1 MFVYDYIDDSVNPGN
16 YALIGAASQL
26 AGFSRMTISLT
37 VIVVE
42 LTNEMTYLL
51 PIMLTITISQ
61 WTGNLFTVSMYDIVI
76 YLRKIPFLP
85 PLLPP
90 HIDKLVAEEIMID
103 AKNVITV
110 EPVMKVRELVR
121 KLTNEGGVSHNGFP
135 VVQAYISWAGER
147 KKLVI
152 GTILRGQIVSL
163 IQQKVWKKGC
173 FVPKQNDD
181 VISPRSLGT
190 INRKQTLSVRFRSS
204 PSFGDLD
211 NATEGRPSPPP
222 ASESGAT
229 ANFEPVDEVV
239 SATECSRSFSESE
252 LQDLTA
258 PDASADASTLIVELA
273 EEELNEWVDLTLFM
287 DASPV
292 TVYRKTPFRRL
303 YRIFLQMGMRH
314 MCVVGEDSS
323 LLGLVTRKDLWNH
336 AKIRL
341 SDSCIR
347 FNMRSGF

>member
-1 MFVYDYIDDSVNPGN
+1 MFIYDYIDDSVNPGN
-16 YALIGAASQL
+16 YALIGAAAQL

-61 WTGNLFTVSMYDIVI
+61 WVGNLFTVSMYDIVI
-76 YLRKIPFLP
+76 FLRKIPFLP

-90 HIDKLVAEEIMID
+90 QIDKLVAEEIMIP
-103 AKNVITV
+103 AEEVITV
-110 EPVMKVRELVR
+110 APIIRVRDLIR
-121 KLTNEGGVSHNGFP
+121 KLTTDGGVTHNGFP
-135 VVQAYISWAGER
+135 VVQAYVSWAGER

-152 GTILRGQIVSL
+152 GTILRAQIVSL
-163 IQQKVWKKGC
+163 IQQKVWLKGK
-173 FVPKQNDD
+173 FVPKENDE

-190 INRKQTLSVRFRSS
+190 INRKQTLSVRFRNS
-204 PSFGDLD
+204 PSFGNLD
-211 NATEGRPSPPP
+211 DATGSAPNSPDDNDNND
-222 ASESGAT
+222 GIM
-229 ANFEPVDEVV
+229 
-239 SATECSRSFSESE
+239 SATECSRSFSDQE

-258 PDASADASTLIVELA
+258 PDTSADASTLTVELA
-273 EEELNEWVDLTLFM
+273 EEELNEWIDLTLFM

-292 TVYRKTPFRRL
+292 TVYRRTPFRRL

-314 MCVVGEDSS
+314 MCVVSEDSS
-323 LLGLVTRKDLWNH
+323 LLGLVTRKDLWKH

-341 SDSCIR
+341 EDSCIR